1 MPADGIIKKSQSP
14 DSFRKQAEMMINRN
28 QDRIKS
34 LRRDLTYPYL
44 TMEESYQPR
53 NSQLQPKSETVKVV
67 SEKPKNLDWDP
78 FFVNQARYE

>member
-1 MPADGIIKKSQSP
+1 
-14 DSFRKQAEMMINRN
+14 
-28 QDRIKS
+28 
-34 LRRDLTYPYL
+34 
-44 TMEESYQPR
+44 MEESYQPR